1 VISPPLGPD
10 LTPFPNTRTLIDTSL
25 PAPHPTLPPP
35 LVASA
40 SFYMSDLRQRLARL
54 GLSQYLEVFTAEGFD
69 TWDTVLDITES
80 DLYAHTT
87 FLIQAKAHIYP
98 EVFSTSSSGTEGFV
112 VVSFSIFKLW
122 TKAKIVVQ
130 KLQRA
135 IAESRGQTSDR
146 PLPIAL
152 NRATSAEG
160 SYRSGDES
168 ATEGKGKQ
176 HDVSTTGATATGT
189 TTKRKYR
196 RHPKVSCALCR
207 HTSAILRGRLRP
219 ILTYCLA

>member
-1 VISPPLGPD
+1 VRPC
-10 LTPFPNTRTLIDTSL
+10 
-25 PAPHPTLPPP
+25 H
-35 LVASA
+35 
-40 SFYMSDLRQRLARL
+40 LRNP
-54 GLSQYLEVFTAEGFD
+54 
-69 TWDTVLDITES
+69 
-80 DLYAHTT
+80 
-87 FLIQAKAHIYP
+87 AKAHIYL

-112 VVSFSIFKLW
+112 VISFNIFTSW
-122 TKAKIVVQ
+122 VKAKIAVQ

-176 HDVSTTGATATGT
+176 RDTSTAGATATGT

-196 RHPKVSCALCR
+196 RHPKVSLR
-207 HTSAILRGRLRP
+207 RLSLHQRNFTRTSSADSDLLPSLTNTHQNGLLRP
-219 ILTYCLA
+219 MSYSQIVRRKVSALTIVC